1 MGMNARQFLP
11 GLLLSLGICQ
21 AGEWQQPTDGQDYGR
36 LSVNWTPRAEDRA
49 IAQRAWEMLKS
60 ANKDC
65 PKSDRKLRVVY
76 VTFKDRPALP
86 GYRERYDRIMKNIQ
100 AFYADQMQANGYP
113 ALTFELELDA
123 EGKLI
128 IHDAHVDKLMAEVGI
143 RSSGQ
148 IAREAARKALAAKGL
163 NLDNEHIL
171 LVCQLPDG
179 IGPYY
184 GAGTSRSGIGY
195 TCDQPGLDPLNFR
208 DSTEMKEARYPMS
221 RGRNTT
227 VYVGGTA
234 HELGHGFGLPHT
246 GEDPRYPDP
255 TIRSLMGDGNH
266 TYGNELRGE
275 GKGSYLAPADAMK
288 LASLPLF
295 SGVETT
301 LSPDEIDGEFCGTYV
316 PLQPEYVE
324 TIPVPE
330 GVRVKGKVNPQRQP
344 YGVTLYLDPPEDDP
358 WVDYDGDR
366 FLRPRSWC
374 DYDTSAVT
382 GNISPD
388 GEFDI
393 TITRPGYSKA
403 TIELRITVLYA
414 DGSRGLH
421 FIPLQMT
428 PHGAQAA
435 KSGE

>member
-1 MGMNARQFLP
+1 MKAWNILS
-11 GLLLSLGICQ
+11 GLLLISGLCY
-21 AGEWQQPTDGQDYGR
+21 AGEWQAGDAPNDYAR
-36 LSVNWTPRAEDRA
+36 LGVNWTPREEDRA
-49 IAQRAWEMLKS
+49 IARRAWEMLS
-60 ANKDC
+60 EANRSM
-65 PKSDRKLRVVY
+65 PKSERKLRVVY

-100 AFYADQMQANGYP
+100 AYYADQMQANGYP
-113 ALTFELELDA
+113 ALTFDLELDA
-123 EGKLI
+123 QGKVVV
-128 IHDAHVDKLMAEVGI
+128 HDAYVDMLMEEVGI
-143 RSSGQ
+143 RSSGKV
-148 IAREAARKALAAKGL
+148 AREAARKVLAEKGL

-179 IGPYY
+179 VGPYY

-195 TCDQPGLDPLNFR
+195 TCDQPGLDPLNFC
-208 DSTEMKEARYPMS
+208 DTEEMKEARYPMT

-246 GEDPRYPDP
+246 GEDPRYPDAA
-255 TIRSLMGDGNH
+255 IRSLMGDGNH
-266 TYGNELRGE
+266 SYGNELRGE

-295 SGVETT
+295 SGVEST
-301 LSPDEIDGEFCGTYV
+301 LAPDAGDDDFCGTYA
-316 PLQPEYVE
+316 PLTVE
-324 TIPVPE
+324 QLDISPVPE
-330 GVRVKGKVNPQRQP
+330 GVRVKGKIDPQRKP

-358 WVDYDGDR
+358 WVEYDGER

-382 GNISPD
+382 GNISAD

-393 TITRPGYSKA
+393 TITRPGYTKE
-403 TIELRITVLYA
+403 TIELRLTVLYA
-414 DGSRGLH
+414 DGSRGLR
-421 FIPLQMT
+421 FIPIRMT
-428 PHGAQAA
+428 PEGGVAA
-435 KSGE
+435 EEK